1 MKTQRKELPPVDK
14 GVPLPLIK
22 YHPKTRASRSRW
34 ADYLQALTPGDSFVI
49 QPGESQTVMIQ
60 AKRLG
65 LFVTWRVIEGGM
77 RVWLVPE
84 DKIPATSKK
93 KWLPDVKKQVPFPTG
108 KTVVY
113 TQQGFEPLDV
123 SLL

>member
-22 YHPKTRASRSRW
+22 YHPNTRSSCSRW
-34 ADYLQALTPGDSFVI
+34 AGYLKKLEPGDSFVI
-49 QPGESQTVMIQ
+49 QKGETQTVMIQ

-65 LFVTWRVIEGGM
+65 LFVTWRVIAEGV

-84 DKIPATSKK
+84 DKIPVKPKRLWLKGEKRQVDHPKPKK
-93 KWLPDVKKQVPFPTG
+93 EQEQEPAFT
-108 KTVVY
+108 
-113 TQQGFEPLDV
+113 PLDV

>member
-22 YHPKTRASRSRW
+22 YHPKTRASQSRW
-34 ADYLQALTPGDSFVI
+34 AGYLAGLEPGDSFVI
-49 QPGESQTVMIQ
+49 QKGETQTVMIQ

-65 LFVTWRVIEGGM
+65 LFVTWRAVEQGM
-77 RVWLVPE
+77 RVWLVPDE
-84 DKIPATSKK
+84 QIPDKPKK
-93 KWLPDVKKQVPFPTG
+93 KWLPNEKKQVPFP
-108 KTVVY
+108 KAPVPAPV
-113 TQQGFEPLDV
+113 FEPLDV